1 MAGMSQKTIDNL
13 PEELK
18 IKILNWLDDDS
29 LADVEDVNEQ

>member
-1 MAGMSQKTIDNL
+1 MSQKTIDNL

-18 IKILNWLDDDS
+18 IKILNLLDDDS